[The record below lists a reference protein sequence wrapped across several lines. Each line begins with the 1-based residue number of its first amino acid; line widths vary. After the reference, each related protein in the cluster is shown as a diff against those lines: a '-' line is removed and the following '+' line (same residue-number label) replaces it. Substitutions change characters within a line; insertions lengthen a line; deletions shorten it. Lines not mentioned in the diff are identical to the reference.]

1 MAISYT
7 HVLWGRLSQ
16 LVCRPIRQ
24 IDNAE
29 EQYDSKQ
36 KIKKQICHFQIS
48 VKLSQKELVLT
59 KAGSDST
66 LIRIQKNLIKLLNV
80 FALYVYTGYFF
91 N

>member
-16 LVCRPIRQ
+16 LVRRPIRL
-24 IDNAE
+24 IDIAE

-66 LIRIQKNLIKLLNV
+66 LIRIQKNWIKLLNV

-91 N
+91 F